1 MSNRDL
7 ARIQYLGKDGVTQEC
22 LDAIIRML
30 QYDDKIADVKVL
42 FDGERFA
49 LLLTIGE
56 FDLVAI
62 KSGFSVGYP
71 GEGPRKFSY
80 ALALLEAH
88 GIPMDEYVVNED
100 IIKRINDSA
109 LTKRDIDSI
118 KATEPVSPLRLYNY
132 IDIDDFKGIK
142 KGTLWQSFR
151 PVIPF
156 AIIDPRI
163 MDLAVSFWKHPD
175 ANLNDSY
182 RRFEDIIRA
191 RTKLEDHGYDLFKKA
206 FLLEDSLLAWQSVPK
221 GEKIGRANLIIGAYS
236 AHRNPRAHKEKKSH
250 SHEYLSEFL
259 LLNHM
264 FRLEAEA
271 VENKA
276 PDLS

>member
-1 MSNRDL
+1 MSNKDL
-7 ARIQYLGKDGVTQEC
+7 AKIQYSGEDGITQEC
-22 LDAIIRML
+22 LDAIMRFL
-30 QYDDKIADVKVL
+30 QYDDEITDVKVL
-42 FDGERFA
+42 FDGERYA

-88 GIPMDEYVVNED
+88 GIPMDEYVVSGD

-109 LTKRDIDSI
+109 LTKRDIETI
-118 KATEPVSPLRLYNY
+118 NATKPVRPLRLYNY
-132 IDIDDFKGIK
+132 IDTDDFKGIK

-163 MDLAVSFWKHPD
+163 MDLAVSFWEHPD
-175 ANLNDSY
+175 ANLNSGY
-182 RRFEDIIRA
+182 RRFEDIVRA
-191 RTKLEDHGYDLFKKA
+191 RTNSKDHGCDLFKKA
-206 FLLEDSLLAWQSVPK
+206 FLLEKSVLTWNDIEN
-221 GEKIGRANLIIGAYS
+221 GEKVARSNIIISSYS
-236 AHRNPRAHKEKKSH
+236 AYRNPRAHKEKKGH

-264 FRLEAEA
+264 YRLEAES
-271 VENKA
+271 VENKV